1 MIQEQA
7 EQYLTDADGNK
18 IAVVIDIATYQ
29 KMLDELDEFYCLK
42 GYEQAVAEPDPE
54 LASGEYTTLISRSQ
68 KPLTKELAYEEIKT
82 DDK

>member
-29 KMLDELDEFYCLK
+29 KMLEELDEFYCLK
-42 GYEQAVAEPDPE
+42 GYEQAVAETDPE
-54 LASGEYTTLISRSQ
+54 IASGDFTTLFSQ
-68 KPLTKELAYEEIKT
+68 SP
-82 DDK
+82 

>member
-29 KMLDELDEFYCLK
+29 KMLDDLDELYCLK
-42 GYEQAVAEPDPE
+42 GYEQAVVETDPE
-54 LASGEYTTLISRSQ
+54 IASGDYTTLDQYLNSRMSNQ
-68 KPLTKELAYEEIKT
+68 Q
-82 DDK
+82 